1 MSKSKISVLAAA
13 IVVLLGAVPAWAQVR
28 PEVSVTVGWTFAD
41 GVSATDPILAGGQ
54 LYDRVDP
61 KDSFNWGLGLG
72 IPVNDNVELG
82 FLFGQQPSTLI
93 AGGTTEKEIGDFTTN
108 TYHGYF
114 GYNFGEADAKVRPY
128 FLFGLGATNY
138 GGVDFTRS
146 NGQPGTIASFTQFS
160 TTWGAGVKGYGAG
173 HVGYRAGASWT
184 PTYIKSDSVGWWCDP
199 YWGCY
204 LVGDHKYS
212 NQFNVNGGVV
222 FRFGG

>member
-1 MSKSKISVLAAA
+1 MLKRIAWQVALAT
-13 IVVLLGAVPAWAQVR
+13 VVMASPALAQEKRV
-28 PEVSVTVGWTFAD
+28 EVSVLFGWTFAD
-41 GVSATDPILAGGQ
+41 GVDGQ
-54 LYDRVDP
+54 AVPTEKGIFDRLDP
-61 KDSFNWGLGLG
+61 KDSFKWGLG
-72 IPVNDNVELG
+72 VG
-82 FLFGQQPSTLI
+82 FLTTENAEVGFMFGQQMTTLQ
-93 AGGTTEKEIGDFTTN
+93 AGGTSTVDIGDMSIN

-204 LVGDHKYS
+204 VVGDPQYA
-212 NQFNVNGGVV
+212 NQFSLNGGVL
-222 FRFGG
+222 FKF